1 MYENIGKL
9 IKRLALVGSFIIGLL
24 LFVLG
29 IVFINEPKGIILM
42 ISGPVG
48 GWLLSVFTYGFGE
61 LIDKTSYIAKYLERK
76 EDERRSKI

>member
-1 MYENIGKL
+1 
-9 IKRLALVGSFIIGLL
+9 
-24 LFVLG
+24 
-29 IVFINEPKGIILM
+29 M